1 MAFSCLS
8 IQIWICVLQIALGV
22 LDNKGTEFLV
32 AFMDNKV
39 LHGHDIKPELFV
51 TTDSRHLVHINISS
65 PGISNSQLRTQFTV
79 SRGQVHLVQIDT
91 SYRLDHTESS
101 QKAILIQ
108 SDKDIVVYGVN
119 RESHSDDGYLA
130 LPTDALGTE
139 YYTISYSPSYYY
151 TLFTAI
157 GVYNDTSVSIH
168 LPNTPHLNVTLN
180 GHNYHRNQWINLTL
194 NRFSTLEISS
204 VADLTGS
211 HILSDKAVGVLSGNK
226 KAVVGNA
233 GKSRDHLVEMLLP
246 VSSWGKKFVTIPI
259 PERHAGDIFRFLGSE
274 DNTQITVHGLIEG
287 KQFHDQIKIAKAGH
301 YVQKQYSSGLY
312 SHVVSD
318 KPITL
323 FQFSMTQQRGGND
336 LADPSLITIPP
347 IEQYAARYTFT
358 TPQYSMGNYTNY
370 FMFVVK
376 SSLKHGL
383 RLDHHQLP
391 GNTIYHHIPGTHLVA
406 GYVKVSVGTHS
417 VTNVNHT
424 VVGGILFGMAKL
436 ESYGF
441 PVGLLLKPLNSG
453 CQRQKAMEYGDE
465 IDNDCDG
472 DVDEEECDGKDDDGD
487 GHIDE
492 DCRCCAPK
500 ISIPNV
506 IVGRRR

>member
-1 MAFSCLS
+1 
-8 IQIWICVLQIALGV
+8 
-22 LDNKGTEFLV
+22 
-32 AFMDNKV
+32 MDNKV
-39 LHGHDIKPELFV
+39 LHGHDFKPELFV

-65 PGISNSQLRTQFTV
+65 PGISSSQLRTQFTV

-130 LPTDALGTE
+130 LPTDAL
-139 YYTISYSPSYYY
+139 
-151 TLFTAI
+151 
-157 GVYNDTSVSIH
+157 
-168 LPNTPHLNVTLN
+168 
-180 GHNYHRNQWINLTL
+180 
-194 NRFSTLEISS
+194 
-204 VADLTGS
+204 
-211 HILSDKAVGVLSGNK
+211 AVGVLSGNK
-226 KAVVGNA
+226 KAVVGNT

-259 PERHAGDIFRFLGSE
+259 PERHVGDIFRFLASE

-301 YVQKQYSSGLY
+301 YVQKEYSSGLY

-358 TPQYSMGNYTNY
+358 TPQYSTGNYTNY

-424 VVGGILFGMAKL
+424 VIGGILFGMARL

-492 DCRCCAPK
+492 DCRCCDPK

-506 IVGRRR
+506 IGMYNS